1 MSMTVD
7 ASYEAWNSRP
17 AWDSLMLRDAIGLLE
32 RLAQQCEGWPCG
44 PKGRE
49 TLESAA
55 RLVAAYRE
63 ACEHR
68 EMAEVRC

>member
-1 MSMTVD
+1 MNGVD
-7 ASYEAWNSRP
+7 ASYEAWNTRP
-17 AWDSLMLRDAIGLLE
+17 VWDSLMLRDAVALLE

-44 PKGRE
+44 PQGRE

-55 RLVAAYRE
+55 RLVAAYRQL
-63 ACEHR
+63 CEHR